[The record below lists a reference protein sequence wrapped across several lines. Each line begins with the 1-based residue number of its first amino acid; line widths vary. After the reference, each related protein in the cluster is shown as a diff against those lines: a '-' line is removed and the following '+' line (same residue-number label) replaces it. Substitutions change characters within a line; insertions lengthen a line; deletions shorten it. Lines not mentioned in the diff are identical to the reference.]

1 MIADEVV
8 DFLAFIGV
16 GTAGIDIFAN
26 NMPDS
31 PDTCVCVYDVNT
43 WRLAAG
49 SALAMDNQGVTIDIR
64 SNDMLD
70 VKAKFKII
78 RNNLMA
84 FGGKLNV
91 GGQEVTHVDC
101 DVAPTLIGADQDKR
115 YLWTS
120 RWRLLVESDGDV
132 YRN

>member
-16 GTAGIDIFAN
+16 GTAGVDIFAN
-26 NMPDS
+26 DMPDS

-43 WRLAAG
+43 WRYQAG
-49 SALAMDNQGVTIDIR
+49 SALNMDHKGVTIDIR
-64 SNDMLD
+64 SNNMLD
-70 VKAKFKII
+70 VKAKYKLIH
-78 RNNLMA
+78 NNLMA
-84 FGGKLNV
+84 FGGKLVVN
-91 GGQEVTHVDC
+91 GQEVTHVDC

-120 RWRLLVESDGDV
+120 RYRLLVESDDDV